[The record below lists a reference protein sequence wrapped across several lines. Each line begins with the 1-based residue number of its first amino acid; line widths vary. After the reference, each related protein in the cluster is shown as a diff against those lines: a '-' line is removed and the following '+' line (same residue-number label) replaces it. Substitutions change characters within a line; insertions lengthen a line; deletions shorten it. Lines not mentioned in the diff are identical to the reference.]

1 MVIMTNYMRFIIE
14 NMMIEMDND
23 MKMDDHGF
31 TNNNIV
37 TVDHNHNRNP
47 NNPNNN
53 IRNPNNPTPN
63 QIKIQCKST
72 IQTPQIF
79 HNAKSC
85 V

>member
-37 TVDHNHNRNP
+37 TVDRNHNH
-47 NNPNNN
+47 NPNNN

-72 IQTPQIF
+72 IHTPQIF